1 MEDMTRL
8 TDGRDD
14 WTLQRDLLASDRL
27 AAVYVAERDDD
38 GTVHLR
44 FGDDVSGS
52 RPKRS
57 ARA

>member
-1 MEDMTRL
+1 MTRL